1 MALCLYE
8 ENGRFRVYDE
18 EAKRFSSE
26 AENIEDLL
34 KALDRSRDLRLYIG
48 LEAFSLRKTVLPDFG
63 RDKTKEILP
72 FEMEGMFLG
81 PSSAL
86 VFDFYPIR
94 PAEKGT
100 ECLVFALKKEMAEKY
115 IAPFVKAGL
124 NIVSLSPAW
133 DDRLSEYGVE
143 EGLFYKTALDLA
155 PAGLTGEKKKK
166 KAMDV
171 YRSAFIYAVA
181 VLLVF
186 LLGLSFRYYLIL
198 KKEAEIKKEVSAVYA
213 GLFPGQK
220 MPPDLYY
227 GVQAKLVEL
236 RQNYRAF
243 KGLEVLGILKSV
255 SESSRE
261 GVRVKEINMDGDK
274 ATLKGEG
281 ADYTSVE
288 QFRDGLRK
296 SFGDVQLLETRKM
309 PDGKSG
315 FAIEVT
321 LNE

>member
-18 EAKRFSSE
+18 EAKTSSSAE
-26 AENIEDLL
+26 ENIEDLL
-34 KALDRSRDLRLYIG
+34 KALDRNRDLRLYIG
-48 LEAFSLRKTVLPDFG
+48 IDAFSLRKTILPDLDG
-63 RDKTKEILP
+63 EKMKEILP
-72 FEMEGMFLG
+72 FEMEGLFLS

-100 ECLVFALKKEMAEKY
+100 ECLVFALKKETAEKY
-115 IAPFVKAGL
+115 IAPFVTAGMNL
-124 NIVSLSPAW
+124 VSLSPAW
-133 DDRLSEYGVE
+133 DEKLSEYGLD
-143 EGLFYKTALDLA
+143 EGVFYNAALNLV
-155 PAGLTGEKKKK
+155 PAGLTGEKKKR

-171 YRSAFIYAVA
+171 YHTAFIYAIA

-186 LLGLSFRYYLIL
+186 MTGLSFRYYLIL
-198 KKEAEIKKEVSAVYA
+198 KKEAGIKKEVSAVYA

-236 RQNYRAF
+236 KQNFRVF
-243 KGLEVLGILKSV
+243 KGIEVLGILKSV

-261 GVRVKEINMDGDK
+261 GVRVKEINMDGNK

-281 ADYTSVE
+281 SDYSAVE
-288 QFRDGLRK
+288 QFRNNLKK
-296 SFGDVQLLETRKM
+296 SFGDVQLLETRNM

-321 LNE
+321 ENE

>member
-18 EAKRFSSE
+18 EAKSSSPA
-26 AENIEDLL
+26 AEKIEDLL
-34 KALDRSRDLRLYIG
+34 KVLDRNRALRLYIS
-48 LEAFSLRKTVLPDFG
+48 LDAFSLRKTVLPDLD
-63 RDKTKEILP
+63 RDKMREILP
-72 FEMEGMFLG
+72 FEMEGLFLS

-86 VFDFYPIR
+86 VFDSYPIR
-94 PAEKGT
+94 PAENGT
-100 ECLVFALKKEMAEKY
+100 ECLVFALKKETAEKY

-133 DDRLSEYGVE
+133 DDRLSEYGLN
-143 EGLFYKTALDLA
+143 EGVFYKTALNLV
-155 PAGLTGEKKKK
+155 PEGLTGEKKKR
-166 KAMDV
+166 KAMDI
-171 YRSAFIYAVA
+171 YQTAFIYAIA

-186 LLGLSFRYYLIL
+186 MTGLSFRYYLIL
-198 KKEAEIKKEVSAVYA
+198 KKEAGIKKEVSAVYA

-227 GVQAKLVEL
+227 GVQSKLVEL
-236 RQNYRAF
+236 KQNYRVF
-243 KGLEVLGILKSV
+243 KGIEVLGILKSV

-261 GVRVKEINMDGDK
+261 GVRVKEINMDGNK

-281 ADYTSVE
+281 SDYSAVE
-288 QFRDGLRK
+288 QFRNNLKK
-296 SFGDVQLLETRKM
+296 SFGDIQLLETRNM

-321 LNE
+321 VSE

>member
-8 ENGRFRVYDE
+8 ESGRFRVYDE
-18 EAKRFSSE
+18 EAKRSSPA

-34 KALDRSRDLRLYIG
+34 KVLDRNRDLRLYIG
-48 LEAFSLRKTVLPDFG
+48 IDAFSLRKTVLPALD
-63 RDKTKEILP
+63 RDKMKEILP
-72 FEMEGMFLG
+72 FEMEGLFLS

-100 ECLVFALKKEMAEKY
+100 ECLVFALKKETAEKY

-124 NIVSLSPAW
+124 NIVSLSPLW
-133 DDRLSEYGVE
+133 DDKLSDSVAD
-143 EGLFYKTALDLA
+143 EGIFYKTALNLV

-166 KAMDV
+166 KAMDI
-171 YRSAFIYAVA
+171 YQTAFIYAIA

-186 LLGLSFRYYLIL
+186 ISGLSFRYYLIL
-198 KKEAEIKKEVSAVYA
+198 KKEAGMKKEVSAVYA
-213 GLFPGQK
+213 SLFPGQK
-220 MPPDLYY
+220 MPQDLYY
-227 GVQAKLVEL
+227 GVQSKLVEL
-236 RQNYRAF
+236 KQNYRVF
-243 KGLEVLGILKSV
+243 KGIEVLGILKSV

-261 GVRVKEINMDGDK
+261 GVRVKEINMDGNK
-274 ATLKGEG
+274 ATLKGESS
-281 ADYTSVE
+281 DYAAVE
-288 QFRDGLRK
+288 QFRNNLKK
-296 SFGDVQLLETRKM
+296 SFSDVQLLETKNM

-321 LNE
+321 VNE

>member
-18 EAKRFSSE
+18 EAKRSSPA

-34 KALDRSRDLRLYIG
+34 KTLDRNRDLRLYIG
-48 LEAFSLRKTVLPDFG
+48 VDAFSLRKTVLPDLD
-63 RDKTKEILP
+63 RDKMKEILP
-72 FEMEGMFLG
+72 FEVDGLFLSH
-81 PSSAL
+81 SSAL
-86 VFDFYPIR
+86 VLDFYPLK

-100 ECLVFALKKEMAEKY
+100 ECLVFAMKKEKAEKH

-124 NIVSLSPAW
+124 NIVSLSPTW
-133 DDRLSEYGVE
+133 DDRLSEYGLD
-143 EGLFYKTALDLA
+143 EGEFYRTALNLV
-155 PAGLTGEKKKK
+155 PAGLTGEKKKR

-171 YRSAFIYAVA
+171 YQTVFIYAIA

-186 LLGLSFRYYLIL
+186 MLGLSFRYYLIL
-198 KKEAEIKKEVSAVYA
+198 KKEAGMKKEVTAVYA
-213 GLFPGQK
+213 SLFPGQK

-227 GVQAKLVEL
+227 GVQSKLVEL
-236 RQNYRAF
+236 KQNYRVF
-243 KGLEVLGILKSV
+243 KGIEVLGILKSV

-261 GVRVKEINMDGDK
+261 GVRVKEINMDGNK

-281 ADYTSVE
+281 SDYSAIE
-288 QFRDGLRK
+288 QFRNNLIK
-296 SFGDVQLLETRKM
+296 SFGDVQLLETRNM

-321 LNE
+321 VNE

>member
-18 EAKRFSSE
+18 EAKRSSPG

-34 KALDRSRDLRLYIG
+34 KALDRNRDLRLYIG
-48 LEAFSLRKTVLPDFG
+48 IDAFSLRKTVLPHLD
-63 RDKTKEILP
+63 REKMQEILP
-72 FEMEGMFLG
+72 FEMEGLFLS

-100 ECLVFALKKEMAEKY
+100 ECLVFVLKKKIAEKY
-115 IAPFVKAGL
+115 IAPFVTAGL
-124 NIVSLSPAW
+124 NLVSLSPAW
-133 DDRLSEYGVE
+133 DERLSEYGLD
-143 EGLFYKTALDLA
+143 EGVFYKTALNLV
-155 PAGLTGEKKKK
+155 PAGLSGEKKKR

-171 YRSAFIYAVA
+171 YQTVFIYAIA

-186 LLGLSFRYYLIL
+186 MTGLSIRYYLLL
-198 KKEAEIKKEVSAVYA
+198 KKEAGIKKEVSAVYA

-227 GVQAKLVEL
+227 GVQSKLVEL
-236 RQNYRAF
+236 KQNYRVF

-261 GVRVKEINMDGDK
+261 GVRVKEINMDGNK

-281 ADYTSVE
+281 PDYSAVE
-288 QFRDGLRK
+288 QFRNNLKK
-296 SFGDVQLLETRKM
+296 SFGDVQLLETRNIS
-309 PDGKSG
+309 DGKSG

-321 LNE
+321 VNE

>member
-8 ENGRFRVYDE
+8 ESGRFRVYDE
-18 EAKRFSSE
+18 EAKRSSPA

-34 KALDRSRDLRLYIG
+34 KVLDRNRDLRLYIG
-48 LEAFSLRKTVLPDFG
+48 IDAFSLRKTVLPALD
-63 RDKTKEILP
+63 RDKMKEILP
-72 FEMEGMFLG
+72 FEMEGLFLS

-100 ECLVFALKKEMAEKY
+100 ECLVFALKKETAEKY

-124 NIVSLSPAW
+124 NIVSLSPLW
-133 DDRLSEYGVE
+133 DDKLSDSVAD
-143 EGLFYKTALDLA
+143 EGIFYKTALNLV

-171 YRSAFIYAVA
+171 YQTAFIYAIA

-186 LLGLSFRYYLIL
+186 ISGLSFRYYLIL
-198 KKEAEIKKEVSAVYA
+198 KKEAGMKKEVSAVYA
-213 GLFPGQK
+213 SLFPGQK
-220 MPPDLYY
+220 MPQDLYY
-227 GVQAKLVEL
+227 GVQSKLVEL
-236 RQNYRAF
+236 KQNYRVF
-243 KGLEVLGILKSV
+243 KGIEVLGILKSV

-261 GVRVKEINMDGDK
+261 GVRVKEINMDGNK
-274 ATLKGEG
+274 ATLKGESS
-281 ADYTSVE
+281 DYAAVE
-288 QFRDGLRK
+288 QFRNNLKK
-296 SFGDVQLLETRKM
+296 SFSDVQLLETKNM

-321 LNE
+321 VNE